1 MVSKALV
8 SASIKPMIL
17 SILVEGADY
26 GYNIIQCI
34 HDLSDGKIV
43 WTTGTLYPLLH
54 GLENEGLLESTWQR
68 VENAPRRKY
77 YRLTPKGRAALE
89 YEKRQWVDV
98 TKIMLRL
105 WGPQSMSDFGL
116 RIAD

>member
-1 MVSKALV
+1 MVPKALL

-17 SILVEGADY
+17 SILAEGEDY
-26 GYNIIQCI
+26 GYNIIQRI
-34 HDLSDGKIV
+34 RTLSGGTIE

-54 GLENEGLLESTWQR
+54 SLENEGLLASSWQR

-89 YEKRQWVDV
+89 YEKQQWIDV
-98 TKIMLRL
+98 TKILLRL
-105 WGPQSMSDFGL
+105 WGPQPELSLG
-116 RIAD
+116 